1 MFSAKHK
8 QSVYP
13 SERVNGPTRGAFTL
27 IELLVVIGIIG
38 VLIGLLLPAVQ
49 KVREAA
55 ARAQCLNNLKQIG
68 VAFHG
73 HHSVYKFFPSG
84 GFAVHSGPCPPLY
97 SGPDKLT
104 GTPLVAP
111 NQGAGW
117 AFQILPFL
125 EGDNAW
131 KAGAVVAIATPN
143 PVFFC
148 PSRRTPQTLQLK
160 QHEEGYEPDNFDVD
174 EGLVHALLD
183 YAASSLDVDPLT
195 GKGIGVVREAI
206 GVRIIEI
213 TDGTSNTLMV
223 ADRRMNL
230 TMLGQK
236 NEDDF
241 LGYTSG
247 WDDETA
253 RKTNQL
259 PQPDF
264 HGALGED
271 GEQKFGSSHPG
282 RINTLFADGSVR
294 SISYT
299 IDPFVFS
306 YLGNRSDGQVINAND
321 F

>member
-1 MFSAKHK
+1 MFAAEQK

-13 SERVNGPTRGAFTL
+13 AVCVNGLRRGAFTL
-27 IELLVVIGIIG
+27 IELLVVIAIIG

-68 VAFHG
+68 MAFHA
-73 HHSVYKFFPSG
+73 HHNQYKCFPSG
-84 GFAVHSGPCPPLY
+84 GFSVDPNPSPPLY
-97 SGPDKLT
+97 SGPDQLT
-104 GTPLVAP
+104 GVPLVAP
-111 NQGAGW
+111 YQKAGW

-125 EGDNAW
+125 EGNNAW

-148 PSRRTPQTLQLK
+148 PSRRAPQTLQLLPG
-160 QHEEGYEPDNFDVD
+160 EEDYEPDNIDLD
-174 EGLVHALLD
+174 EGLTHAMLD
-183 YAASSLDVDPLT
+183 YAASSLDVDPQT
-195 GKGIGVVREAI
+195 GKGIGVVREAM

-247 WDDETA
+247 WDDETV
-253 RKTNQL
+253 RKTNQV
-259 PQPDF
+259 PEPDYR
-264 HGALGED
+264 GDQGED
-271 GEQKFGSSHPG
+271 GEAKFGSSHPG
-282 RINTLFADGSVR
+282 RINALLADGSVR
-294 SISYT
+294 SISYS
-299 IDPFVFS
+299 INPYVFS
-306 YLGNRSDGQVINAND
+306 YLGNRSDGQVIDAND